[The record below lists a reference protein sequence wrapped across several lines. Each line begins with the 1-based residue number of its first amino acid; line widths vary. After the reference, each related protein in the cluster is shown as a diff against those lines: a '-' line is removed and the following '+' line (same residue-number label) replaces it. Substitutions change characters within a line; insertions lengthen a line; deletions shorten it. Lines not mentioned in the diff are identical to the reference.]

1 MIKVLLILLILNHVS
16 LRAQAST
23 NHLVKAQIGLG
34 FARDEIQT
42 TASSSTIASNK
53 NYNQLEIAPQLN
65 YFVDPN
71 FAIGT
76 YYFYKSF
83 MANITS
89 SGIGAYGR
97 YYFKSINTVLSK
109 KLDNKNLTLTPTWTP
124 YAQLGAKT
132 ETLEAETVSISFS
145 GLEAG
150 GGVDWH
156 FTENYFL
163 NFALNLSFQ
172 LSGDTRTLNS
182 QSFLIGFGK
191 ALNF

>member
-1 MIKVLLILLILNHVS
+1 MIKILFSLFILNLGS
-16 LRAQAST
+16 LSALANS
-23 NHLVKAQIGLG
+23 NHLMKAQLGFG
-34 FARDEIQT
+34 FAREEIQT
-42 TASSSTIASNK
+42 ATSSTTNASNESF
-53 NYNQLEIAPQLN
+53 NQFEVRPQASYFLN
-65 YFVDPN
+65 PKL
-71 FAIGT
+71 AIGG
-76 YYFYKSF
+76 YYFYKSLLADF
-83 MANITS
+83 TS
-89 SGIGAYGR
+89 SGLGAYGR

-109 KLDNKNLTLTPTWTP
+109 KLDNKNITLTPTWTP

-150 GGVDWH
+150 AGVDWH